1 MVIEAGKRKN
11 QEPEITETAE
21 VISQIPD
28 IATANAVVGRT
39 EERQGRLAIPLAS
52 VSAAYGIGFGLKPNS
67 HNKEGSNQSGGA
79 GRGSARPVAVV
90 ELTNSDLKVHQVVD
104 STRITITSLALAA
117 WCVFWITKT
126 IRAFKRN

>member
-1 MVIEAGKRKN
+1 MVIETGKRKN
-11 QEPEITETAE
+11 QEPEITETTE

-39 EERQGRLAIPLAS
+39 EERQGRLAIPLVS
-52 VSAAYGIGFGLKPNS
+52 VSAAYGIGFGFNSNS
-67 HNKEGSNQSGGA
+67 HDKSGGA

-90 ELTNSDLKVHQVVD
+90 ELTDSELKVHQVVD

-117 WCVFWITKT
+117 WCVFWITRT
-126 IRAFKRN
+126 IRAFKRK

>member
-1 MVIEAGKRKN
+1 MVIETGKRKN
-11 QEPEITETAE
+11 QEPETTETTK

-39 EERQGRLAIPLAS
+39 EERQGRLAIPLVS
-52 VSAAYGIGFGLKPNS
+52 VSAAYGIGFNSNS
-67 HNKEGSNQSGGA
+67 HDKSGGA

-90 ELTNSDLKVHQVVD
+90 ELTDSELKVHQVVD

-117 WCVFWITKT
+117 WCIFWITRT
-126 IRAFKRN
+126 IRVFKRK